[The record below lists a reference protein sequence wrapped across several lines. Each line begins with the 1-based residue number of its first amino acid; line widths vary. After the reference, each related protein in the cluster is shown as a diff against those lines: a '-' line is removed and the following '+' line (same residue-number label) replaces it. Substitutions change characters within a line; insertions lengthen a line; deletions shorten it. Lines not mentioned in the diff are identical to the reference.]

1 LIDTGAD
8 ISIIKENSDVFHDIQ
23 INKTIDIR
31 GIGEGV
37 INSKGLVSIEL
48 QTDKYIIPY
57 KFHLLHSDFAIPCDG
72 IDLHFIKKI

>member
-37 INSKGLVSIEL
+37 INSKGLVSIEI
-48 QTDKYIIPY
+48 QTDKCYRCFVRFN
-57 KFHLLHSDFAIPCDG
+57 K
-72 IDLHFIKKI
+72 